1 MGKRIGTE
9 SEKLGGEREISVDL
23 SGPCVAE
30 QVSSAAAA
38 GEERVELG
46 ETFAF
51 RDLSAGLPGTRL
63 HATVLLYSP
72 NRLTLIPTH
81 TDLYPPVQ
89 LRALSLSDL
98 LST

>member
-1 MGKRIGTE
+1 MRSWAE
-9 SEKLGGEREISVDL
+9 REREREREISVDL
-23 SGPCVAE
+23 SRPCVAE

-98 LST
+98 